1 MMNHFIFIILYNK
14 YRDMP
19 INHSIL
25 QSVEIILPDLHQND
39 ESAYSLYQMYS
50 FAQIYT
56 LEW

>member
-1 MMNHFIFIILYNK
+1 MMNHFIFIILCNK
-14 YRDMP
+14 YHDMP

-25 QSVEIILPDLHQND
+25 QSIILPDSHQND

-50 FAQIYT
+50 FAQICT